1 MKLTAQTWS
10 EYVARLA
17 RLNQSAGQLMADY
30 IAAHGTGD
38 TDALIAYAH
47 ALVTKYGEGSAE
59 LACQMYDA
67 LAAAAKAG
75 VPAAEPAQPASYGEV
90 ARMVQATK
98 ASQPQM
104 QQGVSRLVKRAG
116 ADTTLKNALRD
127 GAEFAWIPQGDTCA
141 FCLTLASRGWQ
152 KASQA
157 AIKGGHAEHIH
168 ANCDC
173 EYAIRF
179 DGTSTVA
186 GYDPDK
192 YLRQYRAADGDINKL
207 RRVNYAANK
216 ERINAQK
223 RAAYALR
230 QKNRGQKVAITDIAI
245 QKVPLVAPNG
255 ADHQTAFFIQE
266 THKEL
271 LRFAQ
276 KQNGSNEVA
285 CLLDLTTGEKLDF
298 VKGDQIS
305 VDIEGDAA
313 SYHWLRNSPEK
324 SLMLCHN
331 HPGQSYFSDSDLV
344 LFLEQLAAERK
355 DAVADVPF
363 AAFVD
368 ALLHELREPALQVAV
383 DGDLLD
389 ERVGALRQHRRRLDL
404 DVVIE
409 VDAQLLD
416 EGPQDALEEGVDRQ
430 HREARVVVQDFRT
443 HLGGAFAHRTLVERQ
458 LAAEVFQIGACASRG
473 QTVDLLQDA
482 RFHLLGGLVGEGH
495 GEDVAVNAGLFD
507 HVAHVFVRQLVGL
520 ARPCACIQNSR
531 PHCPKCRFR

>member
-1 MKLTAQTWS
+1 M
-10 EYVARLA
+10 ARLA
-17 RLNQSAGQLMADY
+17 RLNQRAGQLMADY

-67 LAAAAKAG
+67 LAAAARAG

-98 ASQPQM
+98 ASPPQM
-104 QQGVSRLVKRAG
+104 QRGVSRLVKRAG
-116 ADTTLKNALRD
+116 ADTTLQNALRD
-127 GAEFAWIPQGDTCA
+127 GAEFAWVPQGDTCA
-141 FCLTLASRGWQ
+141 FCLTLASHGWQ
-152 KASQA
+152 KAGQA

-179 DGTSTVA
+179 DGRSTVA
-186 GYDPDK
+186 GYDPDE
-192 YLRQYRAADGDINKL
+192 YLRRYRAAGSDVNAL
-207 RRVNYAANK
+207 RRVNYAANR

-276 KQNGSNEVA
+276 KQNDSNEVA

-305 VDIEGDAA
+305 VDIEGNAA

-344 LFLEQLAAERK
+344 LFLEHEAIGTLSIVTNQGKVWTISKTQGYNFKTAFSEFKKCILASNGNHDNAIDSFLK
-355 DAVADVPF
+355 N
-363 AAFVD
+363 
-368 ALLHELREPALQVAV
+368 
-383 DGDLLD
+383 GYNY
-389 ERVGALRQHRRRLDL
+389 G
-404 DVVIE
+404 
-409 VDAQLLD
+409 
-416 EGPQDALEEGVDRQ
+416 
-430 HREARVVVQDFRT
+430 
-443 HLGGAFAHRTLVERQ
+443 VER
-458 LAAEVFQIGACASRG
+458 R
-473 QTVDLLQDA
+473 
-482 RFHLLGGLVGEGH
+482 
-495 GEDVAVNAGLFD
+495 
-507 HVAHVFVRQLVGL
+507 
-520 ARPCACIQNSR
+520 
-531 PHCPKCRFR
+531 

>member
-1 MKLTAQTWS
+1 MRITATAWAAYTQQLAKL
-10 EYVARLA
+10 
-17 RLNQSAGQLMADY
+17 NKKAGQLMADY

-179 DGTSTVA
+179 DGRSTVA
-186 GYDPDK
+186 GYDPDE
-192 YLRQYRAADGDINKL
+192 YLRRYRAAGSDVNAL
-207 RRVNYAANK
+207 RRVNYAKNR

-276 KQNGSNEVA
+276 KQNNSNEVA

-305 VDIEGDAA
+305 VDIERDAA

-344 LFLEQLAAERK
+344 LFLEHGAIGTLSIVTNQGKVWTISKTQGYNFKTAFSEFKKCILASNGNHDNAIDSFLK
-355 DAVADVPF
+355 N
-363 AAFVD
+363 
-368 ALLHELREPALQVAV
+368 
-383 DGDLLD
+383 GYNY
-389 ERVGALRQHRRRLDL
+389 G
-404 DVVIE
+404 
-409 VDAQLLD
+409 
-416 EGPQDALEEGVDRQ
+416 
-430 HREARVVVQDFRT
+430 
-443 HLGGAFAHRTLVERQ
+443 VER
-458 LAAEVFQIGACASRG
+458 R
-473 QTVDLLQDA
+473 
-482 RFHLLGGLVGEGH
+482 
-495 GEDVAVNAGLFD
+495 
-507 HVAHVFVRQLVGL
+507 
-520 ARPCACIQNSR
+520 
-531 PHCPKCRFR
+531 

>member
-17 RLNQSAGQLMADY
+17 RLNQRAGQLMADY
-30 IAAHGTGD
+30 IAAHGTRD

-67 LAAAAKAG
+67 LAAAARAG
-75 VPAAEPAQPASYGEV
+75 VPAAEPAEPASYGEI

-98 ASQPQM
+98 ASPPQM
-104 QQGVSRLVKRAG
+104 QRGVSRLVKRAG

-179 DGTSTVA
+179 DGASTVA
-186 GYDPDK
+186 GYDPDE
-192 YLRQYRAADGDINKL
+192 YLRRYRAAGSDVNAL
-207 RRVNYAANK
+207 RRVEYAKNK

-276 KQNGSNEVA
+276 KQNDSNEVA

-305 VDIEGDAA
+305 VDIERDAA

-344 LFLEQLAAERK
+344 LFLEHGAIGTLSIVTNQGK
-355 DAVADVPF
+355 VWTISKTQGYNF
-363 AAFVD
+363 KTAFSEFKKCILTSNGNHD
-368 ALLHELREPALQVAV
+368 KAIDSFLKN
-383 DGDLLD
+383 GYNY
-389 ERVGALRQHRRRLDL
+389 G
-404 DVVIE
+404 
-409 VDAQLLD
+409 
-416 EGPQDALEEGVDRQ
+416 
-430 HREARVVVQDFRT
+430 
-443 HLGGAFAHRTLVERQ
+443 VER
-458 LAAEVFQIGACASRG
+458 R
-473 QTVDLLQDA
+473 
-482 RFHLLGGLVGEGH
+482 
-495 GEDVAVNAGLFD
+495 
-507 HVAHVFVRQLVGL
+507 
-520 ARPCACIQNSR
+520 
-531 PHCPKCRFR
+531 

>member
-1 MKLTAQTWS
+1 MRITATAWAAYTQQLAKL
-10 EYVARLA
+10 
-17 RLNQSAGQLMADY
+17 NKKAGQLMADY
-30 IAAHGTGD
+30 IATHGTGD

-75 VPAAEPAQPASYGEV
+75 VPAAEPAEPASYGEI

-98 ASQPQM
+98 ASPPQM
-104 QQGVSRLVKRAG
+104 QRGVSRLVKRAG

-179 DGTSTVA
+179 DGRSTVA

-192 YLRQYRAADGDINKL
+192 YLRQYRAAGSDVNAL
-207 RRVNYAANK
+207 RRVNYAKNR

-276 KQNGSNEVA
+276 KQNDSNEVA

-305 VDIEGDAA
+305 VDIERDAA
-313 SYHWLRNSPEK
+313 SYHWLRNFPEK

-344 LFLEQLAAERK
+344 LFLEHGAIGTLSIVTNQGK
-355 DAVADVPF
+355 VWTISKTQGYNF
-363 AAFVD
+363 KTAFSEFKKCILTSNGNHD
-368 ALLHELREPALQVAV
+368 KAIDSFLKN
-383 DGDLLD
+383 GYNY
-389 ERVGALRQHRRRLDL
+389 G
-404 DVVIE
+404 
-409 VDAQLLD
+409 
-416 EGPQDALEEGVDRQ
+416 
-430 HREARVVVQDFRT
+430 
-443 HLGGAFAHRTLVERQ
+443 VER
-458 LAAEVFQIGACASRG
+458 R
-473 QTVDLLQDA
+473 
-482 RFHLLGGLVGEGH
+482 
-495 GEDVAVNAGLFD
+495 
-507 HVAHVFVRQLVGL
+507 
-520 ARPCACIQNSR
+520 
-531 PHCPKCRFR
+531 

>member
-1 MKLTAQTWS
+1 MRITATAWAAYTQQLAKL
-10 EYVARLA
+10 
-17 RLNQSAGQLMADY
+17 NKKAGQLMADY
-30 IAAHGTGD
+30 IAAHGTRD

-75 VPAAEPAQPASYGEV
+75 VPAAEPAKTASYGEV

-127 GAEFAWIPQGDTCA
+127 GAEWAWVPQGDTCA

-223 RAAYALR
+223 RAAYAAR
-230 QKNRGQKVAITDIAI
+230 KAAFTSTQNRAI
-245 QKVPLVAPNG
+245 L
-255 ADHQTAFFIQE
+255 
-266 THKEL
+266 
-271 LRFAQ
+271 
-276 KQNGSNEVA
+276 GS
-285 CLLDLTTGEKLDF
+285 
-298 VKGDQIS
+298 I
-305 VDIEGDAA
+305 
-313 SYHWLRNSPEK
+313 
-324 SLMLCHN
+324 
-331 HPGQSYFSDSDLV
+331 DSDGSVKKIELTVLGNLDPSPLISTFGHLQTTEVVVTDERIAHIKERHPEDYLLFEQYGRESILSPDILIQDIKNVGTVFAVKKLPDTNLNVVLRLV
-344 LFLEQLAAERK
+344 LDTDNPDFKNSVMTFYRI
-355 DAVADVPF
+355 
-363 AAFVD
+363 
-368 ALLHELREPALQVAV
+368 REKNLKKLMEKNPVLYIK
-383 DGDLLD
+383 
-389 ERVGALRQHRRRLDL
+389 E
-404 DVVIE
+404 
-409 VDAQLLD
+409 
-416 EGPQDALEEGVDRQ
+416 
-430 HREARVVVQDFRT
+430 
-443 HLGGAFAHRTLVERQ
+443 
-458 LAAEVFQIGACASRG
+458 
-473 QTVDLLQDA
+473 
-482 RFHLLGGLVGEGH
+482 
-495 GEDVAVNAGLFD
+495 
-507 HVAHVFVRQLVGL
+507 
-520 ARPCACIQNSR
+520 
-531 PHCPKCRFR
+531 

>member
-1 MKLTAQTWS
+1 MRITATAWAAYTQQLAKL
-10 EYVARLA
+10 
-17 RLNQSAGQLMADY
+17 NKKAGQLMADY

-127 GAEFAWIPQGDTCA
+127 GAEFAWVPQGDTCA

-179 DGTSTVA
+179 DGRSTVA
-186 GYDPDK
+186 GYDPDE
-192 YLRQYRAADGDINKL
+192 YLRRYRAAGSDVNAL
-207 RRVNYAANK
+207 RRVEYAKNK

-276 KQNGSNEVA
+276 KQNDSNEVA

-305 VDIEGDAA
+305 VDIERDAA

-344 LFLEQLAAERK
+344 LFLEHEAIGTLSIVTNQGKVWTISKTQGYNFKTAFSEFKKCILASNGNHDNAIDSFLK
-355 DAVADVPF
+355 N
-363 AAFVD
+363 
-368 ALLHELREPALQVAV
+368 
-383 DGDLLD
+383 GYNY
-389 ERVGALRQHRRRLDL
+389 G
-404 DVVIE
+404 
-409 VDAQLLD
+409 
-416 EGPQDALEEGVDRQ
+416 
-430 HREARVVVQDFRT
+430 
-443 HLGGAFAHRTLVERQ
+443 VER
-458 LAAEVFQIGACASRG
+458 R
-473 QTVDLLQDA
+473 
-482 RFHLLGGLVGEGH
+482 
-495 GEDVAVNAGLFD
+495 
-507 HVAHVFVRQLVGL
+507 
-520 ARPCACIQNSR
+520 
-531 PHCPKCRFR
+531 

>member
-1 MKLTAQTWS
+1 MNISEKAWR

-17 RLNQSAGQLMADY
+17 RLNQRAGQLMADY

-75 VPAAEPAQPASYGEV
+75 VPAAEPVQTAAYSEV

-98 ASQPQM
+98 QSLPQM
-104 QQGVSRLVKRAG
+104 QRGVSRLVKRAG

-127 GAEFAWIPQGDTCA
+127 GAEWAWVPQGDTCA

-179 DGTSTVA
+179 DGRSTVA

-192 YLRQYRAADGDINKL
+192 YLRQYRAAGSDVNAL
-207 RRVNYAANK
+207 RRVNYAANR

-276 KQNGSNEVA
+276 KQNDSNEVA

-305 VDIEGDAA
+305 VDIERDAA
-313 SYHWLRNSPEK
+313 SYHWLRHSPEK

-344 LFLEQLAAERK
+344 LFLEHEAIGTLSIVTNQGK
-355 DAVADVPF
+355 VWTISKTQGYNF
-363 AAFVD
+363 KTAFSEFKKCILTSNGNHD
-368 ALLHELREPALQVAV
+368 KAIDSFLKN
-383 DGDLLD
+383 GYNY
-389 ERVGALRQHRRRLDL
+389 G
-404 DVVIE
+404 
-409 VDAQLLD
+409 
-416 EGPQDALEEGVDRQ
+416 
-430 HREARVVVQDFRT
+430 
-443 HLGGAFAHRTLVERQ
+443 VER
-458 LAAEVFQIGACASRG
+458 R
-473 QTVDLLQDA
+473 
-482 RFHLLGGLVGEGH
+482 
-495 GEDVAVNAGLFD
+495 
-507 HVAHVFVRQLVGL
+507 
-520 ARPCACIQNSR
+520 
-531 PHCPKCRFR
+531 

>member
-1 MKLTAQTWS
+1 MNISEKAWS

-17 RLNQSAGQLMADY
+17 RLNQKAGQLMADY

-38 TDALIAYAH
+38 ADALIAYAH

-67 LAAAAKAG
+67 LAAAARAG
-75 VPAAEPAQPASYGEV
+75 VPAAEPAQTAAYSEV

-98 ASQPQM
+98 ASLPQI
-104 QQGVSRLVKRAG
+104 QRGVSRLVKRAG

-127 GAEFAWIPQGDTCA
+127 GAEFAWVPQGDTCA

-186 GYDPDK
+186 GYDPDE
-192 YLRQYRAADGDINKL
+192 YLRRYRAAGSDVNAL
-207 RRVNYAANK
+207 RRVNYAANR

-276 KQNGSNEVA
+276 KQNDSNEVA

-305 VDIEGDAA
+305 VDIERDAA

-344 LFLEQLAAERK
+344 LFLEHEAIGTLSIVTNQGK
-355 DAVADVPF
+355 VWTISKTQGYNF
-363 AAFVD
+363 KTAFSEFKKCILTSNGNHD
-368 ALLHELREPALQVAV
+368 KAIDSFLKN
-383 DGDLLD
+383 GYNY
-389 ERVGALRQHRRRLDL
+389 G
-404 DVVIE
+404 
-409 VDAQLLD
+409 
-416 EGPQDALEEGVDRQ
+416 
-430 HREARVVVQDFRT
+430 
-443 HLGGAFAHRTLVERQ
+443 VER
-458 LAAEVFQIGACASRG
+458 R
-473 QTVDLLQDA
+473 
-482 RFHLLGGLVGEGH
+482 
-495 GEDVAVNAGLFD
+495 
-507 HVAHVFVRQLVGL
+507 
-520 ARPCACIQNSR
+520 
-531 PHCPKCRFR
+531 

>member
-1 MKLTAQTWS
+1 MRITATAWAAYTQQLAKL
-10 EYVARLA
+10 
-17 RLNQSAGQLMADY
+17 NKKAGQLMADY

-67 LAAAAKAG
+67 LAAAARAG
-75 VPAAEPAQPASYGEV
+75 VPAAEPAEPASYGEV

-98 ASQPQM
+98 ASPPQM
-104 QQGVSRLVKRAG
+104 QRGVSRLVKRVG

-127 GAEFAWIPQGDTCA
+127 GAEFAWVPQGDTCA

-179 DGTSTVA
+179 DGRSTVA
-186 GYDPDK
+186 GYDPDE
-192 YLRQYRAADGDINKL
+192 YLHRYRAAGSDVNAL
-207 RRVNYAANK
+207 RRVNYAANR

-276 KQNGSNEVA
+276 KQNDSNEVA

-305 VDIEGDAA
+305 VDIERDAA
-313 SYHWLRNSPEK
+313 SYHWLRHSPEK

-344 LFLEQLAAERK
+344 LFLEHGAIGTLSIVTNQGK
-355 DAVADVPF
+355 VWTISKTQGYNF
-363 AAFVD
+363 KTAFSEFKKCILTSNGNHD
-368 ALLHELREPALQVAV
+368 KAIDSFLKN
-383 DGDLLD
+383 GYNY
-389 ERVGALRQHRRRLDL
+389 G
-404 DVVIE
+404 
-409 VDAQLLD
+409 
-416 EGPQDALEEGVDRQ
+416 
-430 HREARVVVQDFRT
+430 
-443 HLGGAFAHRTLVERQ
+443 VER
-458 LAAEVFQIGACASRG
+458 R
-473 QTVDLLQDA
+473 
-482 RFHLLGGLVGEGH
+482 
-495 GEDVAVNAGLFD
+495 
-507 HVAHVFVRQLVGL
+507 
-520 ARPCACIQNSR
+520 
-531 PHCPKCRFR
+531 

>member
-1 MKLTAQTWS
+1 MRITATAWAAYTRQLAKL
-10 EYVARLA
+10 
-17 RLNQSAGQLMADY
+17 NKKAGQLMADY
-30 IAAHGTGD
+30 LAAHGTED

-67 LAAAAKAG
+67 MAAAAKAG
-75 VPAAEPAQPASYGEV
+75 VPAAEPAEPASYGDV

-98 ASQPQM
+98 ASPPQM
-104 QQGVSRLVKRAG
+104 QRGVSRLVKRAG

-127 GAEFAWIPQGDTCA
+127 GAEWAWIPQGDTCA

-192 YLRQYRAADGDINKL
+192 YLRQYRAAGSDVNAL
-207 RRVNYAANK
+207 RRVEYAKNR

-230 QKNRGQKVAITDIAI
+230 QKNRGQKVTITDIAI

-266 THKEL
+266 THKDL

-276 KQNGSNEVA
+276 KQNDSNEVA
-285 CLLDLTTGEKLDF
+285 CLIDLITGEKLDF
-298 VKGDQIS
+298 VKGNQTS
-305 VDIEGDAA
+305 VDVKEDAA
-313 SYHWLRNSPEK
+313 SYHWLRSKPPK

-331 HPGQSYFSDSDLV
+331 HPGQSYYSMNDIRFFLTEDSVGSLSIVTNQGKVWSISKADKFERSAAV
-344 LFLEQLAAERK
+344 RGLAKSYVECGK
-355 DAVADVPF
+355 DA
-363 AAFVD
+363 
-368 ALLHELREPALQVAV
+368 
-383 DGDLLD
+383 D
-389 ERVGALRQHRRRLDL
+389 ETIDKFLKAGYTYGIRRD
-404 DVVIE
+404 
-409 VDAQLLD
+409 
-416 EGPQDALEEGVDRQ
+416 
-430 HREARVVVQDFRT
+430 
-443 HLGGAFAHRTLVERQ
+443 
-458 LAAEVFQIGACASRG
+458 
-473 QTVDLLQDA
+473 
-482 RFHLLGGLVGEGH
+482 
-495 GEDVAVNAGLFD
+495 
-507 HVAHVFVRQLVGL
+507 
-520 ARPCACIQNSR
+520 
-531 PHCPKCRFR
+531 

>member
-1 MKLTAQTWS
+1 M
-10 EYVARLA
+10 ARLA

-38 TDALIAYAH
+38 TDTLIAYAH

-67 LAAAAKAG
+67 LAAAARAG
-75 VPAAEPAQPASYGEV
+75 VPAAEPAEPASYGEI

-98 ASQPQM
+98 ASPPQM
-104 QQGVSRLVKRAG
+104 QRGVSRLVKRAG

-179 DGTSTVA
+179 DGRSTVA

-192 YLRQYRAADGDINKL
+192 YLRQYRAAGSDVNAL
-207 RRVNYAANK
+207 RRVNYAKNR

-276 KQNGSNEVA
+276 KQNDSNEVA

-305 VDIEGDAA
+305 VDIERDAA

-344 LFLEQLAAERK
+344 LFLEHEAIGTLSIVTNQGK
-355 DAVADVPF
+355 VWTISKTQGYNF
-363 AAFVD
+363 KTAFSEFKKCILTSNGNHD
-368 ALLHELREPALQVAV
+368 KAIDSFLKN
-383 DGDLLD
+383 GYNY
-389 ERVGALRQHRRRLDL
+389 G
-404 DVVIE
+404 
-409 VDAQLLD
+409 
-416 EGPQDALEEGVDRQ
+416 
-430 HREARVVVQDFRT
+430 
-443 HLGGAFAHRTLVERQ
+443 VER
-458 LAAEVFQIGACASRG
+458 R
-473 QTVDLLQDA
+473 
-482 RFHLLGGLVGEGH
+482 
-495 GEDVAVNAGLFD
+495 
-507 HVAHVFVRQLVGL
+507 
-520 ARPCACIQNSR
+520 
-531 PHCPKCRFR
+531 

>member
-1 MKLTAQTWS
+1 M
-10 EYVARLA
+10 ARLA
-17 RLNQSAGQLMADY
+17 QLNQRAGQLMADY

-98 ASQPQM
+98 ASQHLM

-179 DGTSTVA
+179 DGRSTVA
-186 GYDPDK
+186 GYDPDE
-192 YLRQYRAADGDINKL
+192 YLRRYRAAGSDVNAL
-207 RRVNYAANK
+207 RRVEYAKNK

-276 KQNGSNEVA
+276 KQNDSNEVA

-305 VDIEGDAA
+305 VDIERDAA

-344 LFLEQLAAERK
+344 LFLEHEAIGTLSIVTNQGKVWTISKTQGYNFKTAFSEFKKCILASNGNHDNAIDSFLK
-355 DAVADVPF
+355 N
-363 AAFVD
+363 
-368 ALLHELREPALQVAV
+368 
-383 DGDLLD
+383 GYNY
-389 ERVGALRQHRRRLDL
+389 G
-404 DVVIE
+404 
-409 VDAQLLD
+409 
-416 EGPQDALEEGVDRQ
+416 
-430 HREARVVVQDFRT
+430 
-443 HLGGAFAHRTLVERQ
+443 VER
-458 LAAEVFQIGACASRG
+458 R
-473 QTVDLLQDA
+473 
-482 RFHLLGGLVGEGH
+482 
-495 GEDVAVNAGLFD
+495 
-507 HVAHVFVRQLVGL
+507 
-520 ARPCACIQNSR
+520 
-531 PHCPKCRFR
+531 

>member
-1 MKLTAQTWS
+1 M
-10 EYVARLA
+10 ARLA
-17 RLNQSAGQLMADY
+17 RLNQRAGQLMADY

-38 TDALIAYAH
+38 TDTLIAYAH

-67 LAAAAKAG
+67 LAAAARAG
-75 VPAAEPAQPASYGEV
+75 VPAAEPAEPASYGEI

-98 ASQPQM
+98 ASPPQM
-104 QQGVSRLVKRAG
+104 QRGVSRLVKRVG

-127 GAEFAWIPQGDTCA
+127 GAEFAWVPQGDTCA

-179 DGTSTVA
+179 DGRSTVA

-192 YLRQYRAADGDINKL
+192 YLRQYRAAGSDVNAL
-207 RRVNYAANK
+207 RRVNYAKNR

-276 KQNGSNEVA
+276 KQNDSNEVA

-305 VDIEGDAA
+305 VDIERDAA

-344 LFLEQLAAERK
+344 LFLEHGAIGTLSIVTNQGK
-355 DAVADVPF
+355 VWTISKTQGYNF
-363 AAFVD
+363 KTAFSEFKKCILTSNGNHD
-368 ALLHELREPALQVAV
+368 KAIDSFLKN
-383 DGDLLD
+383 GYNY
-389 ERVGALRQHRRRLDL
+389 G
-404 DVVIE
+404 
-409 VDAQLLD
+409 
-416 EGPQDALEEGVDRQ
+416 
-430 HREARVVVQDFRT
+430 
-443 HLGGAFAHRTLVERQ
+443 VER
-458 LAAEVFQIGACASRG
+458 R
-473 QTVDLLQDA
+473 
-482 RFHLLGGLVGEGH
+482 
-495 GEDVAVNAGLFD
+495 
-507 HVAHVFVRQLVGL
+507 
-520 ARPCACIQNSR
+520 
-531 PHCPKCRFR
+531 

>member
-1 MKLTAQTWS
+1 MRITATAWAAYTQQLAKL
-10 EYVARLA
+10 
-17 RLNQSAGQLMADY
+17 NKKAGQLMADY
-30 IAAHGTGD
+30 IAAHGTRD

-67 LAAAAKAG
+67 LAASARAG
-75 VPAAEPAQPASYGEV
+75 VLAAEPAEPASYGEI
-90 ARMVQATK
+90 ARMVQTTK
-98 ASQPQM
+98 ASPPQM
-104 QQGVSRLVKRAG
+104 QRGVSRLVKRAG

-179 DGTSTVA
+179 DGRSTVA
-186 GYDPDK
+186 GYDPDE
-192 YLRQYRAADGDINKL
+192 YLRRYRAAGSDVNAL
-207 RRVNYAANK
+207 RRVNYAKNR

-230 QKNRGQKVAITDIAI
+230 QKNRGQKVSITDIAI

-276 KQNGSNEVA
+276 KQNDSNEVA

-305 VDIEGDAA
+305 VDIERDAA

-344 LFLEQLAAERK
+344 LFLEHGAIGTLSIVTNQGK
-355 DAVADVPF
+355 VWTISKTQGYNF
-363 AAFVD
+363 KAAFSEFKKCILASNGNHD
-368 ALLHELREPALQVAV
+368 KAIDSFLKN
-383 DGDLLD
+383 GYNY
-389 ERVGALRQHRRRLDL
+389 G
-404 DVVIE
+404 
-409 VDAQLLD
+409 
-416 EGPQDALEEGVDRQ
+416 
-430 HREARVVVQDFRT
+430 
-443 HLGGAFAHRTLVERQ
+443 VER
-458 LAAEVFQIGACASRG
+458 R
-473 QTVDLLQDA
+473 
-482 RFHLLGGLVGEGH
+482 
-495 GEDVAVNAGLFD
+495 
-507 HVAHVFVRQLVGL
+507 
-520 ARPCACIQNSR
+520 
-531 PHCPKCRFR
+531 

>member
-1 MKLTAQTWS
+1 M
-10 EYVARLA
+10 ARLA
-17 RLNQSAGQLMADY
+17 RLNQRAGQLMADY

-75 VPAAEPAQPASYGEV
+75 VPAAEPAEPASYGEI

-98 ASQPQM
+98 ASPPQM
-104 QQGVSRLVKRAG
+104 QRGVSRLVKRAG

-179 DGTSTVA
+179 DGRSTVA
-186 GYDPDK
+186 GYDPDE
-192 YLRQYRAADGDINKL
+192 YLRRYRAAGSDVNAL
-207 RRVNYAANK
+207 RRVNYAANR

-276 KQNGSNEVA
+276 KQNDSNEVA

-305 VDIEGDAA
+305 VDIERDAA

-344 LFLEQLAAERK
+344 LFLEHGAIGTLSIVTNQGK
-355 DAVADVPF
+355 VWTISKTQGYNF
-363 AAFVD
+363 KTAFSEFKKCILTSNGNHD
-368 ALLHELREPALQVAV
+368 KAIDSFLKN
-383 DGDLLD
+383 GYNY
-389 ERVGALRQHRRRLDL
+389 G
-404 DVVIE
+404 
-409 VDAQLLD
+409 
-416 EGPQDALEEGVDRQ
+416 
-430 HREARVVVQDFRT
+430 
-443 HLGGAFAHRTLVERQ
+443 VER
-458 LAAEVFQIGACASRG
+458 R
-473 QTVDLLQDA
+473 
-482 RFHLLGGLVGEGH
+482 
-495 GEDVAVNAGLFD
+495 
-507 HVAHVFVRQLVGL
+507 
-520 ARPCACIQNSR
+520 
-531 PHCPKCRFR
+531 

>member
-1 MKLTAQTWS
+1 M
-10 EYVARLA
+10 ARLA
-17 RLNQSAGQLMADY
+17 RLNQRAGQLMADY

-67 LAAAAKAG
+67 LAAAARAG
-75 VPAAEPAQPASYGEV
+75 VPAAEPAEPASYGEI

-98 ASQPQM
+98 ASPPQM
-104 QQGVSRLVKRAG
+104 QRGVSRLVKRAG

-179 DGTSTVA
+179 DGRSTVA

-192 YLRQYRAADGDINKL
+192 YLRQYRAAGSDVNAL
-207 RRVNYAANK
+207 RRVNYAKNR

-276 KQNGSNEVA
+276 KQNDSNEVA

-305 VDIEGDAA
+305 VDIERDAA
-313 SYHWLRNSPEK
+313 SYHWLRHSPEK

-344 LFLEQLAAERK
+344 LFLEHGAIGTLSIVTNQGKVWTISKTQGYNFKTAFSEFKKCILASNGNHDNAIDSFLK
-355 DAVADVPF
+355 N
-363 AAFVD
+363 
-368 ALLHELREPALQVAV
+368 
-383 DGDLLD
+383 GYNY
-389 ERVGALRQHRRRLDL
+389 G
-404 DVVIE
+404 
-409 VDAQLLD
+409 
-416 EGPQDALEEGVDRQ
+416 
-430 HREARVVVQDFRT
+430 
-443 HLGGAFAHRTLVERQ
+443 VER
-458 LAAEVFQIGACASRG
+458 R
-473 QTVDLLQDA
+473 
-482 RFHLLGGLVGEGH
+482 
-495 GEDVAVNAGLFD
+495 
-507 HVAHVFVRQLVGL
+507 
-520 ARPCACIQNSR
+520 
-531 PHCPKCRFR
+531 

>member
-1 MKLTAQTWS
+1 MRITATAWAAYTQQLAKL
-10 EYVARLA
+10 
-17 RLNQSAGQLMADY
+17 NKKAGQLMADY

-67 LAAAAKAG
+67 LAAAARAG
-75 VPAAEPAQPASYGEV
+75 VPAAEPAEPASYGEI

-98 ASQPQM
+98 ASPPQM
-104 QQGVSRLVKRAG
+104 QRGVSRLVKRAG

-179 DGTSTVA
+179 DGRSTVS

-192 YLRQYRAADGDINKL
+192 YLRQYRAAGSDVNAL
-207 RRVNYAANK
+207 RRVEYAKNK

-271 LRFAQ
+271 LWFAQ
-276 KQNGSNEVA
+276 KQNDSNEVA

-344 LFLEQLAAERK
+344 LFLEHEAIGTLSIVTNQGKVWTISKTQGYNFKTAFSEFKKCILASNGNHDNAIDSFLK
-355 DAVADVPF
+355 N
-363 AAFVD
+363 
-368 ALLHELREPALQVAV
+368 
-383 DGDLLD
+383 GYNY
-389 ERVGALRQHRRRLDL
+389 G
-404 DVVIE
+404 
-409 VDAQLLD
+409 
-416 EGPQDALEEGVDRQ
+416 
-430 HREARVVVQDFRT
+430 
-443 HLGGAFAHRTLVERQ
+443 VER
-458 LAAEVFQIGACASRG
+458 R
-473 QTVDLLQDA
+473 
-482 RFHLLGGLVGEGH
+482 
-495 GEDVAVNAGLFD
+495 
-507 HVAHVFVRQLVGL
+507 
-520 ARPCACIQNSR
+520 
-531 PHCPKCRFR
+531 

>member
-1 MKLTAQTWS
+1 MRITATAWAAYTQQLAKL
-10 EYVARLA
+10 
-17 RLNQSAGQLMADY
+17 NKKAGQLMADY
-30 IAAHGTGD
+30 VAAHGTGD

-75 VPAAEPAQPASYGEV
+75 VPAAEPAQPASYGEI

-98 ASQPQM
+98 ASPPQM

-179 DGTSTVA
+179 DGRSTVA

-192 YLRQYRAADGDINKL
+192 YLRQYRAAGSDVNAL
-207 RRVNYAANK
+207 RRVNYAKNR
-216 ERINAQK
+216 EHINAQK

-276 KQNGSNEVA
+276 KQNDSNEVA

-305 VDIEGDAA
+305 VDIERDAA

-344 LFLEQLAAERK
+344 LFLEHEAIGTLSIVTNQGK
-355 DAVADVPF
+355 VWTISKTQGYNF
-363 AAFVD
+363 KTAFSEFKKCILTSNGNHD
-368 ALLHELREPALQVAV
+368 KAIDSFLKN
-383 DGDLLD
+383 GYNY
-389 ERVGALRQHRRRLDL
+389 G
-404 DVVIE
+404 
-409 VDAQLLD
+409 
-416 EGPQDALEEGVDRQ
+416 
-430 HREARVVVQDFRT
+430 
-443 HLGGAFAHRTLVERQ
+443 VER
-458 LAAEVFQIGACASRG
+458 R
-473 QTVDLLQDA
+473 
-482 RFHLLGGLVGEGH
+482 
-495 GEDVAVNAGLFD
+495 
-507 HVAHVFVRQLVGL
+507 
-520 ARPCACIQNSR
+520 
-531 PHCPKCRFR
+531 

>member
-1 MKLTAQTWS
+1 MRITATAWAAYTQQLAKL
-10 EYVARLA
+10 
-17 RLNQSAGQLMADY
+17 NKKAGQLMADY
-30 IAAHGTGD
+30 IATHGTGD

-127 GAEFAWIPQGDTCA
+127 GAEWAWVPQGDTCA

-179 DGTSTVA
+179 DGRSTVA

-223 RAAYALR
+223 RAAYAAR
-230 QKNRGQKVAITDIAI
+230 KAAFTSTQNRAI
-245 QKVPLVAPNG
+245 L
-255 ADHQTAFFIQE
+255 
-266 THKEL
+266 
-271 LRFAQ
+271 
-276 KQNGSNEVA
+276 GS
-285 CLLDLTTGEKLDF
+285 
-298 VKGDQIS
+298 I
-305 VDIEGDAA
+305 
-313 SYHWLRNSPEK
+313 
-324 SLMLCHN
+324 
-331 HPGQSYFSDSDLV
+331 DSDGSVKKIELTVLGNLDPSPLISTFGHLQTTEVVVTDERIAHIKERHPEDYLLFEQYGRESILSPDILIQDIKNVGTVFAVKKLPDTNLNVVLRLV
-344 LFLEQLAAERK
+344 LDTDNPDFKNSVMTFYRI
-355 DAVADVPF
+355 
-363 AAFVD
+363 
-368 ALLHELREPALQVAV
+368 REKNLKKLMEKNPVLYIK
-383 DGDLLD
+383 
-389 ERVGALRQHRRRLDL
+389 E
-404 DVVIE
+404 
-409 VDAQLLD
+409 
-416 EGPQDALEEGVDRQ
+416 
-430 HREARVVVQDFRT
+430 
-443 HLGGAFAHRTLVERQ
+443 
-458 LAAEVFQIGACASRG
+458 
-473 QTVDLLQDA
+473 
-482 RFHLLGGLVGEGH
+482 
-495 GEDVAVNAGLFD
+495 
-507 HVAHVFVRQLVGL
+507 
-520 ARPCACIQNSR
+520 
-531 PHCPKCRFR
+531 

>member
-1 MKLTAQTWS
+1 MRITATAWAAYTQQLAKL
-10 EYVARLA
+10 
-17 RLNQSAGQLMADY
+17 NKKAGQLMADY

-127 GAEFAWIPQGDTCA
+127 GAEWAWVPQGDTCA

-179 DGTSTVA
+179 DGRSTVA

-223 RAAYALR
+223 RAAYAAR
-230 QKNRGQKVAITDIAI
+230 KAAFTSTQNRAI
-245 QKVPLVAPNG
+245 L
-255 ADHQTAFFIQE
+255 
-266 THKEL
+266 
-271 LRFAQ
+271 
-276 KQNGSNEVA
+276 GS
-285 CLLDLTTGEKLDF
+285 
-298 VKGDQIS
+298 I
-305 VDIEGDAA
+305 
-313 SYHWLRNSPEK
+313 
-324 SLMLCHN
+324 
-331 HPGQSYFSDSDLV
+331 DSDGSVKKIELTVLGNLDPSPLISTFGHLQTTEVVVTDERIAHIKERHPEDYLLFEQYGRESILSPDILIQDIKNVGTVFAVKKLPDTNLNVVLRLV
-344 LFLEQLAAERK
+344 LDTDNPDFKNSVMTFYRI
-355 DAVADVPF
+355 
-363 AAFVD
+363 
-368 ALLHELREPALQVAV
+368 REKNLKK
-383 DGDLLD
+383 LM
-389 ERVGALRQHRRRLDL
+389 EKN
-404 DVVIE
+404 
-409 VDAQLLD
+409 
-416 EGPQDALEEGVDRQ
+416 
-430 HREARVVVQDFRT
+430 
-443 HLGGAFAHRTLVERQ
+443 LVLYIKE
-458 LAAEVFQIGACASRG
+458 
-473 QTVDLLQDA
+473 
-482 RFHLLGGLVGEGH
+482 
-495 GEDVAVNAGLFD
+495 
-507 HVAHVFVRQLVGL
+507 
-520 ARPCACIQNSR
+520 
-531 PHCPKCRFR
+531 

>member
-17 RLNQSAGQLMADY
+17 RLNQRAGQLMADY
-30 IAAHGTGD
+30 IAAHGTRD

-67 LAAAAKAG
+67 LAAAARAG
-75 VPAAEPAQPASYGEV
+75 VPAAEPAEPASYGEI

-98 ASQPQM
+98 ASPPQM
-104 QQGVSRLVKRAG
+104 QRGVSRLVKRAG

-179 DGTSTVA
+179 DGRSTVA
-186 GYDPDK
+186 GYDPDE
-192 YLRQYRAADGDINKL
+192 YLRRYRAAGSDVNAL
-207 RRVNYAANK
+207 RRVNYAKNR

-276 KQNGSNEVA
+276 KQNDSNEVA

-305 VDIEGDAA
+305 VDIERDAA

-344 LFLEQLAAERK
+344 LFLEHGAIGTLSIVTNQGK
-355 DAVADVPF
+355 VWTISKTQGYNF
-363 AAFVD
+363 KTAFSEFKKCILTSNGSHD
-368 ALLHELREPALQVAV
+368 KAIDSFLKN
-383 DGDLLD
+383 GYNY
-389 ERVGALRQHRRRLDL
+389 G
-404 DVVIE
+404 
-409 VDAQLLD
+409 
-416 EGPQDALEEGVDRQ
+416 
-430 HREARVVVQDFRT
+430 
-443 HLGGAFAHRTLVERQ
+443 VER
-458 LAAEVFQIGACASRG
+458 R
-473 QTVDLLQDA
+473 
-482 RFHLLGGLVGEGH
+482 
-495 GEDVAVNAGLFD
+495 
-507 HVAHVFVRQLVGL
+507 
-520 ARPCACIQNSR
+520 
-531 PHCPKCRFR
+531 

>member
-1 MKLTAQTWS
+1 MRITATAWAAYTQQLAKL
-10 EYVARLA
+10 
-17 RLNQSAGQLMADY
+17 NKKAGQLMADY

-75 VPAAEPAQPASYGEV
+75 VPAAEPAQPASYGEI

-98 ASQPQM
+98 ASPPQM
-104 QQGVSRLVKRAG
+104 QRGVSRLVKRAG

-179 DGTSTVA
+179 DGRSTVA

-192 YLRQYRAADGDINKL
+192 YLRQYRAAGSDVNAL
-207 RRVNYAANK
+207 RRVNYAKNR

-276 KQNGSNEVA
+276 KQNDSNEVA

-313 SYHWLRNSPEK
+313 SYHWLRHSPEK

-344 LFLEQLAAERK
+344 LFLEHGAIGTLSIVTNQGKVWTISKTQGYNFKTAFSEFKKCILASNGNHDNAIDSFLK
-355 DAVADVPF
+355 N
-363 AAFVD
+363 
-368 ALLHELREPALQVAV
+368 
-383 DGDLLD
+383 GYNY
-389 ERVGALRQHRRRLDL
+389 G
-404 DVVIE
+404 
-409 VDAQLLD
+409 
-416 EGPQDALEEGVDRQ
+416 
-430 HREARVVVQDFRT
+430 
-443 HLGGAFAHRTLVERQ
+443 VER
-458 LAAEVFQIGACASRG
+458 R
-473 QTVDLLQDA
+473 
-482 RFHLLGGLVGEGH
+482 
-495 GEDVAVNAGLFD
+495 
-507 HVAHVFVRQLVGL
+507 
-520 ARPCACIQNSR
+520 
-531 PHCPKCRFR
+531 

>member
-1 MKLTAQTWS
+1 MRITATAWAAYTQQLAKL
-10 EYVARLA
+10 
-17 RLNQSAGQLMADY
+17 NKKAGQLMADY

-127 GAEFAWIPQGDTCA
+127 GAEFAWVPQGDTCA

-179 DGTSTVA
+179 DGRSTVA
-186 GYDPDK
+186 GYDPDE
-192 YLRQYRAADGDINKL
+192 YLRRYRAAGSDVNAL
-207 RRVNYAANK
+207 RRVEYAKNK

-230 QKNRGQKVAITDIAI
+230 QKNHGQKVAITDIAI

-276 KQNGSNEVA
+276 KQNDSNEVA

-305 VDIEGDAA
+305 VDIERDAA

-344 LFLEQLAAERK
+344 LFLEHEAIGTLSIVTNQGKVWTISKTQGYNFKTAFSEFKKCILASNGNHDNAIDSFLK
-355 DAVADVPF
+355 N
-363 AAFVD
+363 
-368 ALLHELREPALQVAV
+368 
-383 DGDLLD
+383 GYNY
-389 ERVGALRQHRRRLDL
+389 G
-404 DVVIE
+404 
-409 VDAQLLD
+409 
-416 EGPQDALEEGVDRQ
+416 
-430 HREARVVVQDFRT
+430 
-443 HLGGAFAHRTLVERQ
+443 VER
-458 LAAEVFQIGACASRG
+458 R
-473 QTVDLLQDA
+473 
-482 RFHLLGGLVGEGH
+482 
-495 GEDVAVNAGLFD
+495 
-507 HVAHVFVRQLVGL
+507 
-520 ARPCACIQNSR
+520 
-531 PHCPKCRFR
+531 

>member
-1 MKLTAQTWS
+1 MRITATAWAAYTQQLAKL
-10 EYVARLA
+10 
-17 RLNQSAGQLMADY
+17 NKKAGQLMADY

-127 GAEFAWIPQGDTCA
+127 GAEWAWVPQGDTCA

-152 KASQA
+152 KDSQA

-179 DGTSTVA
+179 DGRSTVA

-223 RAAYALR
+223 RAAYAAR
-230 QKNRGQKVAITDIAI
+230 KAAFTSTQNRAI
-245 QKVPLVAPNG
+245 L
-255 ADHQTAFFIQE
+255 
-266 THKEL
+266 
-271 LRFAQ
+271 
-276 KQNGSNEVA
+276 GS
-285 CLLDLTTGEKLDF
+285 
-298 VKGDQIS
+298 I
-305 VDIEGDAA
+305 
-313 SYHWLRNSPEK
+313 
-324 SLMLCHN
+324 
-331 HPGQSYFSDSDLV
+331 DSDGSVKKIELTVLGNLDPSPLISTFGHLQTTEVVVTDERIAHIKERHPEDYLLFEQYGRESILSPDILIQDIKNVGTVFAVKKLPDTNLNVVLRLV
-344 LFLEQLAAERK
+344 LDTDNPDFKNSVMTFYRI
-355 DAVADVPF
+355 
-363 AAFVD
+363 
-368 ALLHELREPALQVAV
+368 REKNLKKLMEKNPVLYIK
-383 DGDLLD
+383 
-389 ERVGALRQHRRRLDL
+389 E
-404 DVVIE
+404 
-409 VDAQLLD
+409 
-416 EGPQDALEEGVDRQ
+416 
-430 HREARVVVQDFRT
+430 
-443 HLGGAFAHRTLVERQ
+443 
-458 LAAEVFQIGACASRG
+458 
-473 QTVDLLQDA
+473 
-482 RFHLLGGLVGEGH
+482 
-495 GEDVAVNAGLFD
+495 
-507 HVAHVFVRQLVGL
+507 
-520 ARPCACIQNSR
+520 
-531 PHCPKCRFR
+531 